1 MGKQHTKRPRQLGLD
16 RTGDRRSADGANPL
30 GRPTSLRRVVPSRG
44 RGSEFQPLRAAFD
57 STTIDQDLL
66 QSPLGNDR
74 VDVSSI
80 GLGIIF
86 MAASMFTLPPLRF
99 R

>member
-1 MGKQHTKRPRQLGLD
+1 M
-16 RTGDRRSADGANPL
+16 
-30 GRPTSLRRVVPSRG
+30 SR
-44 RGSEFQPLRAAFD
+44 
-57 STTIDQDLL
+57 
-66 QSPLGNDR
+66 DR